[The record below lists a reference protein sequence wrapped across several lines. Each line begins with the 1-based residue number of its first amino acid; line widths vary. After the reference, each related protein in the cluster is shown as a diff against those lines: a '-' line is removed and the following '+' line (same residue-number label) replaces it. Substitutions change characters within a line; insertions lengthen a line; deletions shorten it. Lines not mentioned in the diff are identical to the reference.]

1 MKQCNQNNNVQSV
14 STFDFKT
21 LYTSIPHEKLKR
33 MLASVVKAAFASR
46 KKNYISVKGKKATL
60 CYTKKSGFS
69 LSTNQLLDC
78 INFIIDQSFIVYKGK
93 VYRQR
98 VGIPMGTNC
107 APYLANLFLY
117 AYENTYIHKKIHE
130 GNLHI
135 ASNLNH
141 VYRYQDDCI
150 VFNDND
156 TFMNKWRE
164 IYPVEMQLDKTN
176 IGNSCTFLDLSISIQ
191 DGKFTYKSYDKRL
204 AFNFEIINYPDLNS
218 NVPINPSYGV
228 FNSQLVRFSDVN
240 GEIVNFTSD
249 IISLVRKLIKQ
260 NFDLVVLKAKFHK
273 FYSTNLFRW
282 SKFGTDINKL
292 LDSC

>member
-1 MKQCNQNNNVQSV
+1 
-14 STFDFKT
+14 
-21 LYTSIPHEKLKR
+21 
-33 MLASVVKAAFASR
+33 MLAYIVKTAFASR
-46 KKNYISVKGKKATL
+46 KKNHISVKGKIATL
-60 CYTKKSGFS
+60 CSNKNSGFS
-69 LSTNQLLDC
+69 LSTNQLLEC
-78 INFIIDQSFIVYKGK
+78 INFIIDQSFIMYKGK

-117 AYENTYIHKKIHE
+117 AYEETYIHNQIHE
-130 GNLHI
+130 GNIHI
-135 ASNLNH
+135 ATNLNH

-156 TFMNKWRE
+156 TFLNKWRE

-191 DGKFTYKSYDKRL
+191 DGKFEYKSYDKRL
-204 AFNFEIINYPDLNS
+204 AFDFEIINYPDLNS
-218 NVPINPSYGV
+218 NVPVNPSYGI
-228 FNSQLVRFSDVN
+228 FNSQLVRFCDVN
-240 GEIVNFTSD
+240 GKLVNFTSD

-260 NFDLVVLKAKFHK
+260 NFDLIVLKAKFNK
-273 FYSTNLFRW
+273 FYTTNFFRW